1 MSQGPP
7 PAQVARVRDALD
19 DVVAAHGCD
28 LEEVE
33 LTSAGTRSKLTVAV
47 DRDGG
52 VDLDTIAELSREI
65 SERLD
70 QLDLINGTYTLDVG
84 SRGVHRPLVEPR
96 HWRRNAGRLVKV
108 DLTDGSSV
116 TGRLVEIGDGEVT
129 LEPRADPRFHS
140 TKTKPP
146 IVVGLDAVKQAM
158 VEVDFRALSGV
169 EYADVTD
176 VTDVTDDTDDDL
188 DDTFGPED
196 LHHDSQEGQ
205 A

>member
-33 LTSAGTRSKLTVAV
+33 FTSAGTRSKLTVAV

-70 QLDLINGTYTLDVG
+70 HLDLINGAYTLDVG

-108 DLTDGSSV
+108 DLTDGSSI

-129 LEPRADPRFHS
+129 LVPQADPRFHS

-146 IVVGLDAVKQAM
+146 VVVGLDTVKQAM
-158 VEVDFRALSGV
+158 VEVDFRALPKNV
-169 EYADVTD
+169 EYAH
-176 VTDVTDDTDDDL
+176 DDPDDSDDPDDDL
-188 DDTFGPED
+188 EDPFGPED